1 MAFCLYSHIQH
12 TITWVYSFSVHV
24 QSVTIQ
30 CMNRKSKYI
39 AILSLL
45 FFAVSALASVEL
57 EIEEDH
63 DDVMRAVQQ
72 GLVQPFSSLQ
82 SKVDEQLH
90 GRIIRVELEEDD
102 DIWIYELKL
111 IDPNNNIVRVEYDAK
126 TLTILE
132 IKGRGLE
139 NIIKVDQ

>member
-1 MAFCLYSHIQH
+1 
-12 TITWVYSFSVHV
+12 
-24 QSVTIQ
+24 
-30 CMNRKSKYI
+30 MNRKSKYI
-39 AILSLL
+39 TLLSLL
-45 FFAVSALASVEL
+45 FVAFSTLANVEL

-63 DDVMRAVQQ
+63 DDVMRAVEQ
-72 GLVQPFSSLQ
+72 GLVQPFSSLK
-82 SKVDEQLH
+82 SKVSEQLH

-111 IDPNNNIVRVEYDAK
+111 IDPNNNIVKVEYDAQ

-139 NIIKVDQ
+139 NIIKVEQ

>member
-1 MAFCLYSHIQH
+1 
-12 TITWVYSFSVHV
+12 
-24 QSVTIQ
+24 
-30 CMNRKSKYI
+30 MNRKNKY
-39 AILSLL
+39 ILSLL
-45 FFAVSALASVEL
+45 FLTSSALASVEL
-57 EIEEDH
+57 EIDEDH

-82 SKVDEQLH
+82 SKVNEQLH

-111 IDPNNNIVRVEYDAK
+111 IGPNNNIVRVEYDAQ